1 MEKEHIITIVHEDGE
16 FAAEILFTHEDKETK
31 KKYIVF
37 QNMETEEI
45 SAAIYVEES
54 ETEGYFEDIET
65 EEEWDMLDDLL
76 DEYFNLDEED
86 LDESE
91 E

>member
-1 MEKEHIITIVHEDGE
+1 
-16 FAAEILFTHEDKETK
+16 
-31 KKYIVF
+31 
-37 QNMETEEI
+37 METEEI

-86 LDESE
+86 LEESE

>member
-1 MEKEHIITIVHEDGE
+1 MEKENIITIVHEDGE
-16 FAAEILFTHEDKETK
+16 FAAEILFTHEDEVTK

-65 EEEWDMLDDLL
+65 DEEWDMLDDLL
-76 DEYFNLDEED
+76 DEYFDFNEEE
-86 LDESE
+86 LDESQE
-91 E
+91 